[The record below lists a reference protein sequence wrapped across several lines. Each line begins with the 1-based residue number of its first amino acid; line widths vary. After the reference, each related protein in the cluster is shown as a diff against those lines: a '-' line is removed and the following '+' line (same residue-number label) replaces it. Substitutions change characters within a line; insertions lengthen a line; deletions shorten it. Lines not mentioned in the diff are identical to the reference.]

1 MCFEFK
7 HMISNLKA
15 RILTQ
20 YLCLN
25 IAKCTK
31 LISLKAGKMHHRYQL
46 THSVQTSK
54 AYFAQP
60 KVRSPRESTTVCKTR
75 NPVWPRRSQPARQPL
90 PLSHVRAVP
99 WTVSTAMKQLRGRT
113 MPRLNWKISL
123 IRWERWFQFDPLCFL
138 FGVSLFSVLF
148 SLFDFLCFFKCA
160 PPLFVGL
167 GLLS

>member
-1 MCFEFK
+1 MSHFITRNHIQGDVFIFRVMCFEFK

-20 YLCLN
+20 YLCLD
-25 IAKCTK
+25 IAKCIK

-60 KVRSPRESTTVCKTR
+60 EVRSPRESTTVCKTR
-75 NPVWPRRSQPARQPL
+75 NPVWLRRSQPARQPL
-90 PLSHVRAVP
+90 PLSHVRAAR
-99 WTVSTAMKQLRGRT
+99 WTVSTAMRQLRGRT

-123 IRWERWFQFDPLCFL
+123 IRWEFRFQFDLLCL
-138 FGVSLFSVLF
+138 PFGVSLFSILF
-148 SLFDFLCFFKCA
+148 L
-160 PPLFVGL
+160 
-167 GLLS
+167 

>member
-1 MCFEFK
+1 MISHFITRNHIQGDVFIFRVMCFEFK

-20 YLCLN
+20 YLCLD
-25 IAKCTK
+25 IAKCIK

-60 KVRSPRESTTVCKTR
+60 EVRSPRESTTVCKTR
-75 NPVWPRRSQPARQPL
+75 NPVWLRRSQPARQPL
-90 PLSHVRAVP
+90 PLSHVRAAR
-99 WTVSTAMKQLRGRT
+99 WTVSTAMRQLRGRT

-123 IRWERWFQFDPLCFL
+123 IRWER
-138 FGVSLFSVLF
+138 
-148 SLFDFLCFFKCA
+148 
-160 PPLFVGL
+160 
-167 GLLS
+167 